1 MPLSRTFPTLNA
13 IVLTDTVV
21 ITVQIT
27 IALQHDANK
36 QEFDLIYKNLP
47 PGLLSKQPDRYHI
60 YRQREQRQTLR
71 EQNHTQVPDGTLVYS
86 TAFSVE
92 SIDSTV
98 LATER
103 RMDALEKARV
113 SMHWLYAIWCF
124 IGKCVGTST

>member
-60 YRQREQRQTLR
+60 YR
-71 EQNHTQVPDGTLVYS
+71 
-86 TAFSVE
+86 
-92 SIDSTV
+92 
-98 LATER
+98 
-103 RMDALEKARV
+103 
-113 SMHWLYAIWCF
+113 
-124 IGKCVGTST
+124 